1 MYKTIFYCVAL
12 LALSNLYP
20 ATPPAETA
28 GVAELVITAFYQ
40 AYPDKISQ
48 IGYDR
53 NIGDWYLI
61 ADGEKFFWANGRLL
75 PEQIQTESAQWR
87 PYVDYQYPWELADPA
102 DFSEETIQKI
112 TEASDSDKRG
122 NAPPYNIEFYDALY
136 DGKTRNAMESHIIT
150 VTFLGKTVSVHE
162 DITGKLRLVEQD
174 ITAAAQTNQEVQT
187 FIDNLLS
194 VEGYNWREIADSQS
208 RSNHSWGIAV
218 DILPVG
224 WGQKNLYWNWISYWN
239 DEWMLIPLD
248 RRWTPP
254 KAVVDIFESHG
265 FIWGGKWAL
274 WDNMHFEYRPELLL
288 LREWTQPRN
297 SNT

>member
-61 ADGEKFFWANGRLL
+61 ADSEKFFWANGRLL

>member
-1 MYKTIFYCVAL
+1 MHKTIFCCIAL

-28 GVAELVITAFYQ
+28 GTAEIVITTFYQ

-48 IGYDR
+48 MGYDR
-53 NIGDWYLI
+53 TAGDWYLV
-61 ADGEKFFWANGRLL
+61 ADGKKFFWADGRML
-75 PEQIQTESAQWR
+75 PEDIRTESAEWR

-297 SNT
+297 SST